1 MGSLIGAGG
10 DPYALLL
17 LAPLVLAAVAYDA
30 VKSPPK
36 ERVAEIEAK
45 IEEALDK
52 LRIQEVMAEHAV
64 KAGQKLTD
72 YYFLKNE
79 ELGPASPGEQPDYRS
94 LRVKGIDSILEI
106 SVLKMGFESDQD
118 TKEDLTFFM
127 VANFNF
133 SDKHGQVCGLPPIY
147 PERNLSFWRAHAGWE
162 FVEIDS
168 LKPTL
173 KWEAF
178 SKGKDKE
185 GRLNRISEASY
196 DLKVW
201 HVEDKIPVELIYFRQ
216 GLVSSSH
223 KLEQSL
229 EPGNKYCWTIRA
241 RFKVNGQPRATSWA
255 RSGLCDLWG
264 LAIPVIHDQY
274 FRFKTPPESEIPK

>member
-1 MGSLIGAGG
+1 
-10 DPYALLL
+10 
-17 LAPLVLAAVAYDA
+17 V
-30 VKSPPK
+30 
-36 ERVAEIEAK
+36 
-45 IEEALDK
+45 
-52 LRIQEVMAEHAV
+52 
-64 KAGQKLTD
+64 
-72 YYFLKNE
+72 
-79 ELGPASPGEQPDYRS
+79 
-94 LRVKGIDSILEI
+94 
-106 SVLKMGFESDQD
+106 GFESDRD

-127 VANFNF
+127 EVRARIFRSNDGSELISRKFSYKSQKHSLFDWSKDGTQLLKEEFYRSYQLIAERIVEDFFMVANFNFNF